1 MMTAIV
7 KTMAMIAIM
16 IMEAILNADGR
27 NQEEEDWEEEEEQL
41 TLINAVQDSL
51 DLSAATTAMY
61 ISLMNSKTKEEHV
74 E

>member
-41 TLINAVQDSL
+41 TLINAVQDSS
-51 DLSAATTAMY
+51 DLSAAITAMY
-61 ISLMNSKTKEEHV
+61 ISPMNSKTKEEHV